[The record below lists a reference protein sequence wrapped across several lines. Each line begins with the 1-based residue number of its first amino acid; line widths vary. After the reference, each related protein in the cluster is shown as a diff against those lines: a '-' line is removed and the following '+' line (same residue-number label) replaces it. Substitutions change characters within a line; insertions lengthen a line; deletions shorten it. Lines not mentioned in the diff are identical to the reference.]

1 MAHAL
6 LSPSAASRWTEC
18 PGSVF
23 LTKDL
28 PDTPSPAAQ
37 YGTLAH
43 SVAEKI
49 LSGIPMADLIAENDQ
64 IDEEIIEG
72 VQTYVNYIRSLLIP
86 DATLYIEHRLP
97 VGHITS
103 EPNAKGTADAIIVE
117 DELLTVIDLKFGH
130 NYVYAKDNHQ
140 LKIYAIGAI
149 HRFGERDRVKTVI
162 VQPRGNHIDEH
173 IYSLEELY
181 AFQQEVFFKGTTAL
195 RMAKGLLPPSYNP
208 SPLTCKWC
216 KGKSHCPSLAEQM
229 FDLIDSKQ
237 DLNESAKWVDL
248 ARKWADSVE
257 EHLIQALVDGQ
268 EFDDWEL
275 GIGRQGNRK
284 WIDEKEVL
292 PVLQSFLTEDQL
304 YTKKIISPTQ
314 AAKLITEVDLESLVT
329 REPGKPI
336 YISKN

>member
-28 PDTPSPAAQ
+28 PDHPSQAAA

-49 LSGIPMADLIAENDQ
+49 LSGIPMANLIAENDQ

-72 VQTYVNYIRSLLIP
+72 VQTYINYIRSLLTP
-86 DATLYIEHRLP
+86 NATLYVEQRLP
-97 VGHITS
+97 VGHVTS
-103 EPNAKGTADAIIVE
+103 EPNAKGTADAVIVE
-117 DELLTVIDLKFGH
+117 DELLTIIDLKFGH

-140 LKIYAIGAI
+140 LKIYALGAI
-149 HRFGERDRVKTVI
+149 HRFGERDRVKTII
-162 VQPRGNHIDEH
+162 VQPRGNHIDEY

-181 AFQQEVFFKGTTAL
+181 AFQQEVFFKGTAAL
-195 RMAKGLLPPSYNP
+195 RMAKGSLPPSYNP
-208 SPLTCKWC
+208 SPSTCKWC

-257 EHLIQALVDGQ
+257 EHLIQALVNGQ

-314 AAKLITEVDLESLVT
+314 AAKLITEVDLESLII